1 MSQYS
6 LFHVTMLG
14 IIQLLQTN
22 RIFIK
27 IEYKGKE
34 TKQNVFY
41 KVTKYMYVAN
51 PRIKLKNRV
60 LQNLNSNITQFVTF
74 AIYKFM
80 RHNARGA

>member
-1 MSQYS
+1 MQ
-6 LFHVTMLG
+6 G

-80 RHNARGA
+80 RHNTRGA

>member
-1 MSQYS
+1 MSQYT
-6 LFHVTMLG
+6 LLYVTMLG
-14 IIQLLQTN
+14 IIQLLQINT
-22 RIFIK
+22 IFIK

-51 PRIKLKNRV
+51 PRIKLKHRV

-80 RHNARGA
+80 RHNAREA

>member
-1 MSQYS
+1 
-6 LFHVTMLG
+6 MLG

-80 RHNARGA
+80 RHNAREA